1 MLTMEFDY
9 EKLAEALLPKL
20 IKEME
25 LMMEDGFVKQ
35 ELPPMLTVNQFKEVL
50 HIKSWKA
57 SELLGRP
64 DFPVLREAGV
74 LIPRDRLFEWID
86 RNLDWVEENTN
97 YFQVAQ

>member
-1 MLTMEFDY
+1 MLTMELDY
-9 EKLAEALLPKL
+9 EKLAEALVPKL
-20 IKEME
+20 LEGVQEMLGE
-25 LMMEDGFVKQ
+25 KLSNN
-35 ELPPMLTVNQFKEVL
+35 ELPPLLTIEQFKEVM

-86 RNLDWVEENTN
+86 NNLDWVENNTG
-97 YFQVAQ
+97 FFEVV

>member
-9 EKLAEALLPKL
+9 EKLAAALVPMLAE
-20 IKEME
+20 EMKK
-25 LMMEDGFVKQ
+25 MIGNDFGGH
-35 ELPPMLTVNQFKEVL
+35 ELPPLLTVTMLKEVL

-86 RNLDWVEENTN
+86 NNLDWVENNTG
-97 YFQVAQ
+97 YFNAV

>member
-1 MLTMEFDY
+1 MLTMEIDY
-9 EKLAEALLPKL
+9 EKLAESLVPKL
-20 IKEME
+20 AEEMKKFKSGDSE
-25 LMMEDGFVKQ
+25 RK
-35 ELPPMLTVNQFKEVL
+35 ELPPMLTVTMLKEVL

-86 RNLDWVEENTN
+86 NNLDWVQNNTK
-97 YFQVAQ
+97 YFEVV